1 MHLTSCPECGSP
13 AEITEQFSLG
23 STSGPVEHVRIACVR
38 RHWFLLPIPQ
48 PRSPSDDAGVDGRGR
63 EARERS
69 VPSGA
74 RARTGTLK
82 LVHPTM
88 PVF

>member
-48 PRSPSDDAGVDGRGR
+48 PRSPSDDAASTGEGASPASDPSRAARVRGPGR
-63 EARERS
+63 
-69 VPSGA
+69 
-74 RARTGTLK
+74 
-82 LVHPTM
+82 
-88 PVF
+88 

>member
-23 STSGPVEHVRIACVR
+23 STSGPVEHVRTACVR

-48 PRSPSDDAGVDGRGR
+48 PRSPADAAATTWGDTKPASDAAPSARVRGPG
-63 EARERS
+63 S
-69 VPSGA
+69 
-74 RARTGTLK
+74 
-82 LVHPTM
+82 
-88 PVF
+88 